1 MQDRRVEVRQAV
13 GRWGRAGQEI
23 LVRVVDEV
31 EGTVAGEQERVAR
44 AGRVR
49 QFLQGL
55 GQREFEAADAEAA
68 VQGGHGV
75 ADRQVVE
82 EAVDGADAEGVA
94 GRSTRR
100 TRPGPGWG
108 RGVPPGRTARG
119 DRPRAPDPTGD
130 TGLWA
135 PPGRRDPGA
144 RRAGGL
150 LAIGA
155 KELSLG
161 QVWHGLFEDSG
172 TYGDV
177 VVAERLS
184 RTVLGLLAGA
194 ALGLAG
200 AVLQALTRNPLAD
213 PGLLGINAGA
223 SAAVVTA
230 VTFLGITSL
239 SGYVW
244 FAFFGAAAVG
254 ALVWFLGGSRGAT
267 PVRLALAG
275 TAISAALYGY
285 LQAVMI
291 MDDAALGKMRVLD
304 GRFAVRGERID
315 HPQVLP
321 SPAGRH
327 GPGAGPVP
335 AAQRHGHGRRHR
347 QGARRQPEPD
357 AGAVH
362 AGRDRAVRG
371 GDRGLRADRVRRAD
385 GSARRAVLHRARPA
399 LDPAVRGDPVARAA
413 ARRRRHRPDRGPALA
428 ELQVGIITAIL
439 GGPVFIYL
447 VRRRRTAQ
455 L

>member
-1 MQDRRVEVRQAV
+1 MLVESPPEQRAETAPAPPTRRVVRAFGLVPAV
-13 GRWGRAGQEI
+13 AI
-23 LVRVVDEV
+23 LVL
-31 EGTVAGEQERVAR
+31 VALA
-44 AGRVR
+44 
-49 QFLQGL
+49 
-55 GQREFEAADAEAA
+55 
-68 VQGGHGV
+68 
-75 ADRQVVE
+75 
-82 EAVDGADAEGVA
+82 
-94 GRSTRR
+94 SI
-100 TRPGPGWG
+100 
-108 RGVPPGRTARG
+108 
-119 DRPRAPDPTGD
+119 
-130 TGLWA
+130 
-135 PPGRRDPGA
+135 
-144 RRAGGL
+144 
-150 LAIGA
+150 AIGA

-161 QVWHGLFEDSG
+161 QVWHGLFQDSG

-177 VVAERLS
+177 VVAERMS

-230 VTFLGITSL
+230 ITFLGVTSL

-291 MDDAALGKMRVLD
+291 MDDAALGKMRFWTVGSLSAATD
-304 GRFAVRGERID
+304 STIS
-315 HPQVLP
+315 QVLP
-321 SPAGRH
+321 FLLAGT
-327 GPGAGPVP
+327 
-335 AAQRHGHGRRHR
+335 
-347 QGARRQPEPD
+347 
-357 AGAVH
+357 
-362 AGRDRAVRG
+362 
-371 GDRGLRADRVRRAD
+371 
-385 GSARRAVLHRARPA
+385 VLALALARPLNAMAMGDDTAKA
-399 LDPAVRGDPVARAA
+399 LGANLNRTRALSMLAATVLCGAATAACGPIVFVGLMVPHVVRSFTGPDLRWILPYAAILSPVLLLGADVIGRIVAR
-413 ARRRRHRPDRGPALA
+413 PA
-428 ELQVGIITAIL
+428 ELQVGIVTAIL

>member
-1 MQDRRVEVRQAV
+1 MLVDSPPEQRAETAPAPPTRRAVRAFGLLLAV
-13 GRWGRAGQEI
+13 AI
-23 LVRVVDEV
+23 LVL
-31 EGTVAGEQERVAR
+31 VALA
-44 AGRVR
+44 
-49 QFLQGL
+49 
-55 GQREFEAADAEAA
+55 
-68 VQGGHGV
+68 
-75 ADRQVVE
+75 
-82 EAVDGADAEGVA
+82 
-94 GRSTRR
+94 SI
-100 TRPGPGWG
+100 
-108 RGVPPGRTARG
+108 
-119 DRPRAPDPTGD
+119 
-130 TGLWA
+130 
-135 PPGRRDPGA
+135 
-144 RRAGGL
+144 
-150 LAIGA
+150 AIGA

-291 MDDAALGKMRVLD
+291 MDDAALGKMRFWTVGSLSAANESTI
-304 GRFAVRGERID
+304 R
-315 HPQVLP
+315 QVLP
-321 SPAGRH
+321 FLLAGMVLALALSRPLNAMAMGDDTAKALGANLNRTRALSMLAATVLCGAATAACGPIVFVGLMVPHVVRSFTGPDLRWILPYAAILSPVLLLGADVIGRI
-327 GPGAGPVP
+327 V
-335 AAQRHGHGRRHR
+335 
-347 QGARRQPEPD
+347 
-357 AGAVH
+357 
-362 AGRDRAVRG
+362 
-371 GDRGLRADRVRRAD
+371 
-385 GSARRAVLHRARPA
+385 ARP
-399 LDPAVRGDPVARAA
+399 
-413 ARRRRHRPDRGPALA
+413 A